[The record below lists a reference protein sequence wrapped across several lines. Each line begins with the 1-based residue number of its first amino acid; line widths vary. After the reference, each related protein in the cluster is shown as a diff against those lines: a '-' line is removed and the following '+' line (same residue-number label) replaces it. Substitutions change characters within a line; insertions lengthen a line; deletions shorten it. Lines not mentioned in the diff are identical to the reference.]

1 MRAKQEEQPLTEEMV
16 QQILE
21 MRSKARHEE
30 ASRLFQAE
38 QRGKEQSRISI
49 AKNMLKLNI
58 PIDTI
63 SQATGLTSC
72 EIEKLK

>member
-1 MRAKQEEQPLTEEMV
+1 MQEEQPLTEEMV

-49 AKNMLKLNI
+49 AKNMLKFNI

-63 SQATGLTSC
+63 SQATGLTAS
-72 EIEKLK
+72 EIENLK

>member
-1 MRAKQEEQPLTEEMV
+1 
-16 QQILE
+16 

-30 ASRLFQAE
+30 ASRLFQVE

-63 SQATGLTSC
+63 SQATGLTAS